1 MTTTKT
7 HTYTY
12 EATVLNTPN
21 TTEYSSQTAR
31 EKRTTGVKRAFADN
45 VAAVSFET
53 RRRNQ
58 FPVTV

>member
-21 TTEYSSQTAR
+21 RTEYSSQTAR
-31 EKRTTGVKRAFADN
+31 GKTTTGVNKSLL
-45 VAAVSFET
+45 V
-53 RRRNQ
+53 
-58 FPVTV
+58 